1 MSLPLPPP
9 GVETIAFFG
18 TPDIAV
24 PTLHTLID
32 AGFSIPIV
40 VSGPDRRR
48 GRGGTTSPSPVK
60 RASLDLGLE
69 VTTEIDDALHVGAE
83 LGVVVAFGKIIPTR
97 VLEQLPMVNLHV
109 SALPRW
115 RGAAPNERAI
125 LAGDPTT
132 AISIMAVVERLDEGD
147 IWAQETVEIG
157 ENETTAELRVR
168 LGEQG
173 ANLMARTIRE
183 GFPASV
189 PQSGDPVYATKLTNE
204 DVHLDWNRPAAELQ
218 RVVRVGGAWTT
229 FRGDRFKIWEVEMVG
244 EGPAPG
250 HLEYGLVGCGEGAL
264 RLVSVQPAGK
274 PRMSVSNW
282 SNGAQP
288 SSGELL
294 GDPADG

>member
-9 GVETIAFFG
+9 GAESIAFFG

-24 PTLHTLID
+24 PTLSALID
-32 AGFSIPIV
+32 AGFAIPIV
-40 VSGPDRRR
+40 VSGSDRRR
-48 GRGGTTSPSPVK
+48 GRGSTTSPSPVK
-60 RASLDLGLE
+60 QAALDLGLE
-69 VTTEIDDALHVGAE
+69 VTTEIDDALRVEAD

-115 RGAAPNERAI
+115 RGAAPIERAI

-132 AISIMAVVERLDEGD
+132 AISIMSLVERLDEGD

-157 ENETTAELRVR
+157 ENETAAELRVR

-173 ANLMARTIRE
+173 ARLMTRTIRE

-189 PQSGDPVYATKLTNE
+189 PQRGDPVYAAKITNE
-204 DVHLDWNRPAAELQ
+204 DLHLDWDRPATELQ

-229 FRGDRFKIWEVEMVG
+229 FRADRFKIWDVEVVG

-250 HLEYGLVGCGEGAL
+250 HLEHDLVGTGEGAL

-274 PRMSVSNW
+274 PRMSGSDW

-288 SSGELL
+288 SYGELL
-294 GDPADG
+294 GDSGDG

>member
-24 PTLHTLID
+24 PALHALID

-48 GRGGTTSPSPVK
+48 GRGGKTSPSPVK
-60 RASLDLGLE
+60 SAALDLGLD

-83 LGVVVAFGKIIPTR
+83 LGVVVAFGKLIPTR

-115 RGAAPNERAI
+115 RGAAPIERAI
-125 LAGDPTT
+125 LAGDSTT
-132 AISIMAVVERLDEGD
+132 AVSIMSVVERLDEGD

-157 ENETTAELRVR
+157 DDETAAELRVR
-168 LGEQG
+168 LGQQG
-173 ANLMARTIRE
+173 ADLMARTIRE

-189 PQSGDPVYATKLTNE
+189 PQSGDPVYAAKLTNE
-204 DVHLDWNRPAAELQ
+204 DVHLDWNRPAAELH

-229 FRGDRFKIWEVEMVG
+229 FRGDRFKIWEVELAG

-250 HLEYGLVGCGEGAL
+250 HLENGVVGTGAGAL

-274 PRMSVSNW
+274 PRMSVADW

-288 SSGELL
+288 SNGEIL
-294 GDPADG
+294 GDPVDE